1 MAARALWKA
10 RLVLGKK
17 TIPVDLLAAIA
28 DRDLHLHLLHD
39 VASGPG
45 DGEAGRAKRPKSARG
60 HHATNAPRERV
71 RQQMVDAATGEPVEP
86 DAIRRGVEVERGR
99 FVLLDADEI
108 AAVEPEPSRDV
119 TVAAFVPARSVDHR
133 WYDRPYYLAPG
144 RGHEAE
150 YAALVAAMTKAQRE
164 GFARWVMR
172 KREYAGMVRAHEGA
186 LVLITLRHANEV
198 IVASQLPAPEGRELE
213 KRELDLAAQL
223 VGALSGPFEH
233 AQFRDE
239 YRERVLE
246 LVGRKRKGQTI
257 DVVRW
262 RAKPVADDSLVDA
275 LRRGLDKAG

>member
-28 DRDLHLHLLHD
+28 DRDPHLHLLHD